1 MKKITIRYTY
11 DELKA
16 LGITIATAADR
27 MIRSDNS
34 DTKLKGFLL
43 SKTAM
48 RITARILRDKDKFRY
63 SFTADEALAF
73 HVAYDTGEIISL
85 NSWTIKLLDKT
96 YQLITDRLEV
106 VPA

>member
-1 MKKITIRYTY
+1 MKRITIRYTY

-16 LGITIATAADR
+16 ICMAITAAADR
-27 MIRSDNS
+27 MIKSTNS
-34 DTKLKGFLL
+34 DIKLKGFLL
-43 SKTAM
+43 ARTAM
-48 RITARILRDKDKFRY
+48 RITARLVRDKDKFRY

-96 YQLITDRLEV
+96 YALITERLAV
-106 VPA
+106 AQA